1 VSEAPA
7 GEEASVVS
15 TDDNSAVPKRDLVQ
29 SFGRGLAVI
38 RAFSSGGTEMT
49 LSEVAGISGVTRAA
63 ARRFL
68 LTLTELGYVHTDG
81 KHFSLRP
88 TILEIGNAYLSGMG
102 LGDVARPHLQ
112 KLVELVED
120 SSALC
125 VLSGDDIAY
134 VALSRVHARR
144 MALNVSIGTQVPA
157 YPTSMGRILLAAQ
170 PEQWRTD
177 YLARCDL
184 RQLTPYT
191 VSDPAKLG
199 AILDRV
205 PRDGFAIV
213 DQELDVGLRS
223 IAVPVHK
230 PDGSVHGALN
240 ISTFVSRR
248 SVEDL
253 RNDVLEHLR
262 ATAREIEAD
271 LRAIGN
277 RRTGMAFEQ

>member
-1 VSEAPA
+1 M
-7 GEEASVVS
+7 S
-15 TDDNSAVPKRDLVQ
+15 TEDNGAVARRDLVQ

-38 RAFSSGGTEMT
+38 RAFSTGAAEMT
-49 LSEVAGISGVTRAA
+49 LSEVAEQSGVTRAA

-68 LTLTELGYVHTDG
+68 LTLADLGYVHTDG
-81 KHFSLRP
+81 KRFSLRP

-102 LGDVARPHLQ
+102 LGDVARPHMQ
-112 KLVELVED
+112 QLVEHVEE

-134 VALSRVHARR
+134 VALARVHARR

-157 YPTSMGRILLAAQ
+157 YPTSMGRVLLAAQ
-170 PEQWRTD
+170 PAEWRAA
-177 YLARCDL
+177 YLERVDL
-184 RQLTPYT
+184 RALTPYT
-191 VSDPAKLG
+191 VTDPAKLG
-199 AILDRV
+199 AVLERV

-223 IAVPVHK
+223 IAVAVHK
-230 PDGSVHGALN
+230 PDGSVYAALN
-240 ISTFVSRR
+240 VSTFVARR

-253 RNDVLEHLR
+253 RNELLEPLR

-271 LRAIGN
+271 LRAIA
-277 RRTGMAFEQ
+277 RRRSGMGFEH